1 MDINYKNEFAKLE
14 AEQEAT
20 AFMSKLEYEE
30 SLQQKTIWTVDK
42 MKEILNKYDDQ
53 VCKAIVKL
61 YDYQTYDEQ
70 ICQDTHEQNGVG
82 FNGVDAPILSSFA
95 EFYKKTGFLTPK
107 QLVIARKKIMKYAGQ
122 LCKIANQEV

>member
-1 MDINYKNEFAKLE
+1 M
-14 AEQEAT
+14 
-20 AFMSKLEYEE
+20 
-30 SLQQKTIWTVDK
+30 IWTVDK

-61 YDYQTYDEQ
+61 YEKQTYDEQ
-70 ICQDTHEQNGVG
+70 VCQDTHEQNGVG
-82 FNGVDAPILSSFA
+82 FNGLDAPILSSFA

-107 QLVIARKKIMKYAGQ
+107 QLIIARKKIMKYANQ